1 MKAADDSL
9 SFRRKAK
16 RIRSASPSRLESRL
30 SFRCRQSKNP
40 ASSFRRFLMSLPDK
54 KTSLSASAPL
64 RRGTYGVTLTQRG
77 KEFSFKRISLQAYQP
92 TDVTFTVPKSLDG
105 VIVATVYDD
114 HKTPMAERL
123 LFRQPE
129 NNLKVQVIA
138 DRTDYVPGDKVTLR
152 IITTDE
158 TGKPV
163 GAVVGL
169 TVTDSSV
176 LEMIEK
182 REQAP
187 RLPVMVLLENDVQ
200 ESVRRPR
207 LPGRKQPQG
216 AARNR
221 SSAGHTRL
229 APVLQCRN
237 RGSSTVQSRMGA
249 VRLFRG
255 VTVRAMNTDT
265 GVYSRTQHQ

>member
-1 MKAADDSL
+1 M
-9 SFRRKAK
+9 
-16 RIRSASPSRLESRL
+16 
-30 SFRCRQSKNP
+30 
-40 ASSFRRFLMSLPDK
+40 
-54 KTSLSASAPL
+54 
-64 RRGTYGVTLTQRG
+64 
-77 KEFSFKRISLQAYQP
+77 
-92 TDVTFTVPKSLDG
+92 
-105 VIVATVYDD
+105 IVATVYDD

-129 NNLKVQVIA
+129 HNLKVQVVA

-152 IITTDE
+152 VTTTDD

-163 GAVVGL
+163 GAMVGL

-207 LPGRKQPQG
+207 LPGRDQSQG
-216 AARNR
+216 PARDG
-221 SSAGHTRL
+221 SSAGHARL
-229 APVLQCRN
+229 APVRSTQERD
-237 RGSSTVQSRMGA
+237 SSAVQSHDASGA
-249 VRLFRG
+249 LHSGRHRSSNR
-255 VTVRAMNTDT
+255 TSDT
-265 GVYSRTQHQ
+265 GVALRGDHQRKRRVCVSRCQRGNIPGECVVAWTSKRRP